1 VYVFSSSP
9 GTILREIVVPKS
21 DRPPKEMLRE
31 RAFIE
36 LVEDIRDTIDT
47 LQSSTRAGD

>member
-1 VYVFSSSP
+1 VFSSSP
-9 GTILREIVVPKS
+9 GTILREIAVPKS

-36 LVEDIRDTIDT
+36 LVEDIRDIIDM